1 MSTKIKTVYNMKTRE
16 MLKVIPLITLAPA
29 DVMFG

>member
-16 MLKVIPLITLAPA
+16 MLKVIPLITLALL
-29 DVMFG
+29 M

>member
-16 MLKVIPLITLAPA
+16 MLKVIPLITLALL
-29 DVMFG
+29 MSC